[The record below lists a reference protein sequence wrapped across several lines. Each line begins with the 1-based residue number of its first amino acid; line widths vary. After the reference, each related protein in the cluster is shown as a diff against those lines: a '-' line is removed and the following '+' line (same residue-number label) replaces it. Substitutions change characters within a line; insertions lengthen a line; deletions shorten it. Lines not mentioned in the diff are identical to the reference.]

1 MSTNVFNPAD
11 KRHYSSRWQLYRGKQ
26 LFKIIDERS
35 VNGSEQLLSV
45 SHITGITPRSQK
57 NVTMFKSESL
67 IGYKLCQIGDI
78 AANTMWT
85 WQGAIGVSK
94 YAGVVSPS
102 YNVYRQRGNL
112 YNPAYLDF
120 LLREP
125 HLVDVYHSLSTGI
138 RPSRLRLY
146 PDVFLTISFP
156 IPPRAEQDQIVR
168 FLDWK
173 ISEINKLIG
182 IRRKEILELEE
193 LKKIRISQELKGEN
207 VWLKRILKKKL
218 QYGAI
223 SSGIDYDEDLP
234 RYIRIT
240 DIDSN
245 GCLKDCGIR
254 SIDKKEAAPY
264 LLKDNDI
271 LLARSGA
278 TVGKAFLYKKAYGK
292 AAFAGYLIRASL
304 DETRIVPEYFIYFTN
319 SSTYEN
325 WKNSI
330 FIKATIQNI
339 SAEKYGCLPI
349 PLPTLKDQ
357 ISIVNKLD
365 TICTQINKFKNIK
378 YTEVSRLQELKS
390 SIISDVVTGKI
401 DVRNIPIPEY
411 EHGDDTDVDTSDD
424 TEREAEERGE

>member
-1 MSTNVFNPAD
+1 MSTNVFNPAN

-26 LFKIIDERS
+26 LFEIIDERS

-112 YNPAYLDF
+112 YNPEYLDF

-156 IPPRAEQDQIVR
+156 VPPRAEQDQIVR

-173 ISEINKLIG
+173 ISEINKLV
-182 IRRKEILELEE
+182 RCKMNL
-193 LKKIRISQELKGEN
+193 
-207 VWLKRILKKKL
+207 
-218 QYGAI
+218 
-223 SSGIDYDEDLP
+223 
-234 RYIRIT
+234 
-240 DIDSN
+240 
-245 GCLKDCGIR
+245 
-254 SIDKKEAAPY
+254 
-264 LLKDNDI
+264 
-271 LLARSGA
+271 
-278 TVGKAFLYKKAYGK
+278 
-292 AAFAGYLIRASL
+292 
-304 DETRIVPEYFIYFTN
+304 N
-319 SSTYEN
+319 S
-325 WKNSI
+325 
-330 FIKATIQNI
+330 
-339 SAEKYGCLPI
+339 
-349 PLPTLKDQ
+349 
-357 ISIVNKLD
+357 
-365 TICTQINKFKNIK
+365 
-378 YTEVSRLQELKS
+378 
-390 SIISDVVTGKI
+390 
-401 DVRNIPIPEY
+401 
-411 EHGDDTDVDTSDD
+411 
-424 TEREAEERGE
+424 